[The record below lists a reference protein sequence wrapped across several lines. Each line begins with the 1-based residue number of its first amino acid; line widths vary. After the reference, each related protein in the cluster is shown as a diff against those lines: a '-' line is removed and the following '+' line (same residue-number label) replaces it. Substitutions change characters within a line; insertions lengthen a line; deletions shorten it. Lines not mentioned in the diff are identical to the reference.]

1 LKINV
6 SLFFSF
12 IVIKLFYMSNPT
24 VNIIAFNTLYE
35 ILYEI
40 KDVLKFEVKNYVNLE
55 KFFETNKENKLAQ
68 LNYTLIF
75 EFDNKKLIENEKIDK
90 RKTLYFN
97 ELPIKI
103 DSLMQRIN
111 IQIIKQKYNFHSN
124 INIENYSL
132 NLNTRIISK
141 KTTQLKLT
149 EKEIDILL
157 FLHESK
163 SPQKISILQKKVW
176 GYLFD
181 LETHTVETHVYRLRK
196 KMKDTFQDNNFVS
209 SNDNGYF
216 IK

>member
-1 LKINV
+1 
-6 SLFFSF
+6 
-12 IVIKLFYMSNPT
+12 MSNPT

-141 KTTQLKLT
+141 KTTQLNLT

-176 GYLFD
+176 GHLFD

-196 KMKDTFQDNNFVS
+196 KMKDTFQDDNFVS

>member
-1 LKINV
+1 
-6 SLFFSF
+6 
-12 IVIKLFYMSNPT
+12 MSNPT

-196 KMKDTFQDNNFVS
+196 KMKDTFQDDNFVS

>member
-1 LKINV
+1 
-6 SLFFSF
+6 
-12 IVIKLFYMSNPT
+12 MSNPT

-75 EFDNKKLIENEKIDK
+75 EFDNKKLIENKKIDK

>member
-1 LKINV
+1 
-6 SLFFSF
+6 
-12 IVIKLFYMSNPT
+12 MSNPT

-40 KDVLKFEVKNYVNLE
+40 KDVLKFEVKNYANLE
-55 KFFETNKENKLAQ
+55 TFFDENKENKLEK
-68 LNYTLIF
+68 LNYTLIL
-75 EFDNKKLIENEKIDK
+75 EFNNKKLIENKKIDK

-103 DSLMQRIN
+103 DPLIQKIN
-111 IQIIKQKYNFHSN
+111 IQLIKQKYNFQSN

-132 NLNTRIISK
+132 NLNTRIIST
-141 KTTQLKLT
+141 KTKNLRLT

-196 KMKDTFQDNNFVS
+196 KIKDTFQDDNFIL
-209 SNDNGYF
+209 SNDNGYS

>member
-1 LKINV
+1 
-6 SLFFSF
+6 
-12 IVIKLFYMSNPT
+12 MSNPT

-124 INIENYSL
+124 INIDNYSL

-196 KMKDTFQDNNFVS
+196 KMKDTFQDDNFVS

>member
-1 LKINV
+1 
-6 SLFFSF
+6 
-12 IVIKLFYMSNPT
+12 MSNPT

-75 EFDNKKLIENEKIDK
+75 EFDNKKLIENKKIDK
-90 RKTLYFN
+90 RKTLYFK

>member
-1 LKINV
+1 
-6 SLFFSF
+6 
-12 IVIKLFYMSNPT
+12 MSNST

-75 EFDNKKLIENEKIDK
+75 EFDNKKLIENKKIDK

>member
-1 LKINV
+1 
-6 SLFFSF
+6 
-12 IVIKLFYMSNPT
+12 MSNPT

-132 NLNTRIISK
+132 NLNTKIISK

-196 KMKDTFQDNNFVS
+196 KMKDTFQDDNFVS

>member
-1 LKINV
+1 
-6 SLFFSF
+6 
-12 IVIKLFYMSNPT
+12 MSNPT

-90 RKTLYFN
+90 RKTLYFK

>member
-1 LKINV
+1 
-6 SLFFSF
+6 
-12 IVIKLFYMSNPT
+12 MSNPT

>member
-1 LKINV
+1 
-6 SLFFSF
+6 
-12 IVIKLFYMSNPT
+12 MSNPT
-24 VNIIAFNTLYE
+24 VNIIAFNTLYA

-124 INIENYSL
+124 INIDNYSL

-196 KMKDTFQDNNFVS
+196 KMKDTFQDDNFVS

>member
-1 LKINV
+1 
-6 SLFFSF
+6 
-12 IVIKLFYMSNPT
+12 MSNPT

-35 ILYEI
+35 IFYEI
-40 KDVLKFEVKNYVNLE
+40 KDVLKFQVKNYSNLDE
-55 KFFETNKENKLAQ
+55 FFEANKVNKLDQ

-75 EFDNKKLIENEKIDK
+75 EFDNKRLFESEKIDK

-103 DSLMQRIN
+103 DILMQKIN
-111 IQIIKQKYNFHSN
+111 IQLIKQKYNFHSN

-141 KTTQLKLT
+141 KTTHLKLT

-176 GYLFD
+176 GHLFD

-196 KMKDTFQDNNFVS
+196 KMKETFQDENFVL
-209 SNDNGYF
+209 SNDHGYF

>member
-1 LKINV
+1 
-6 SLFFSF
+6 
-12 IVIKLFYMSNPT
+12 
-24 VNIIAFNTLYE
+24 
-35 ILYEI
+35 
-40 KDVLKFEVKNYVNLE
+40 
-55 KFFETNKENKLAQ
+55 
-68 LNYTLIF
+68 
-75 EFDNKKLIENEKIDK
+75 
-90 RKTLYFN
+90 
-97 ELPIKI
+97 
-103 DSLMQRIN
+103 MQRIN